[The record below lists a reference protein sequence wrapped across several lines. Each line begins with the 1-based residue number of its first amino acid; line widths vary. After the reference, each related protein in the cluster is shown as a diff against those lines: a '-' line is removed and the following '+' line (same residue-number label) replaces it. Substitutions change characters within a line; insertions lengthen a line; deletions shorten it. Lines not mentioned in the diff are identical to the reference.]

1 MKKNQLAWTGILGL
15 SIWLGTCNA
24 ALAAD
29 GTINFTGSIL
39 DSGCTVDTGSASQ
52 TVDLGQ
58 LAKSSFTGAGS
69 TAGSARFD
77 IVVSECPDTVHSAAV
92 TFDGSSDPANPS
104 LLALTA
110 GAETANG
117 VGVALYEVNGST
129 LIPMHAASRYL
140 TLDTS
145 AGSSNTLSFVAKYMA
160 TTESVSAGQADA
172 ATSFTIVYQ

>member
-1 MKKNQLAWTGILGL
+1 MIKNHLGWTVALGL
-15 SIWLGTCNA
+15 SIGLGACNTA
-24 ALAAD
+24 QAAD

-52 TVDLGQ
+52 TVDLGR

-77 IVVSECPDTVHSAAV
+77 IVVSECPDTVQSAAV
-92 TFDGSSDPANPS
+92 TFDGSADPTNPS
-104 LLALTA
+104 LLALTT
-110 GAETANG
+110 GADTASG

-129 LIPMHAASRYL
+129 LIPMHTASRYL

-145 AGSSNTLSFVAKYMA
+145 TGTSNTLSFVAKYMA
-160 TTESVSAGQADA
+160 TAEAVSAGQADA
-172 ATSFTIVYQ
+172 STSFTIVYQ